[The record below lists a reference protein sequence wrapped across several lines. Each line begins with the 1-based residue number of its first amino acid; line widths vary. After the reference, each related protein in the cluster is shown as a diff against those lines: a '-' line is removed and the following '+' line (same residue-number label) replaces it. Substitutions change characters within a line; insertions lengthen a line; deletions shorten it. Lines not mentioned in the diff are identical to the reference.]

1 LQFSHLAEQGFYFFS
16 YAHSRSII
24 TDCKGNKN
32 IAFMQISKI
41 KVSFSSPFIFF
52 MMRLIS
58 EEK

>member
-1 LQFSHLAEQGFYFFS
+1 LAEQGFYFFS